1 MQHTDRLHQSVGP
14 SHASVPANSSRP
26 ERAEAA
32 FLARG
37 ASPPRGV
44 LSSLESGRRLQAI
57 ETAADFRSRASKVQA
72 LRVATRAVA
81 KHWGLLSPV
90 SRQRGGVM
98 ASRTLRL
105 AFQRVDPVT
114 LRGLRGRLLGIWG
127 VRGSRGVWL
136 LLAAHGGSVPQ
147 RVGGTTVDETP
158 ARNLRPTPI
167 APRGGT
173 GYIAPYQNTQTAQ
186 FHRT

>member
-1 MQHTDRLHQSVGP
+1 
-14 SHASVPANSSRP
+14 
-26 ERAEAA
+26 
-32 FLARG
+32 
-37 ASPPRGV
+37 
-44 LSSLESGRRLQAI
+44 
-57 ETAADFRSRASKVQA
+57 
-72 LRVATRAVA
+72 
-81 KHWGLLSPV
+81 
-90 SRQRGGVM
+90 M

-114 LRGLRGRLLGIWG
+114 LRGLRGGLLGIWG